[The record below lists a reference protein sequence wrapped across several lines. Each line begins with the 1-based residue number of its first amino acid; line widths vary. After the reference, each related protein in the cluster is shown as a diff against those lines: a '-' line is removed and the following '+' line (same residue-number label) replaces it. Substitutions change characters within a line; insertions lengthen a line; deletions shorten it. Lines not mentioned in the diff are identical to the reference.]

1 LFEVKN
7 ERPFAERELNRR
19 YLTFTLMNDEY
30 GVELARVLEIRGF
43 VPASAIPFSPSY
55 LVGILNLKG
64 AIVPLIDLR
73 HKLGLPMVA
82 RNEFNTILLTR
93 IRDQI
98 VGIVVDQLSGV
109 ANIPIAGIEP
119 IADATDTRNTEML
132 IGAGIYDG
140 HRVALLD
147 LDEVVTER
155 FGAVLT
161 G

>member
-1 LFEVKN
+1 
-7 ERPFAERELNRR
+7 
-19 YLTFTLMNDEY
+19 M
-30 GVELARVLEIRGF
+30 
-43 VPASAIPFSPSY
+43 
-55 LVGILNLKG
+55 
-64 AIVPLIDLR
+64 
-73 HKLGLPMVA
+73 
-82 RNEFNTILLTR
+82 
-93 IRDQI
+93 
-98 VGIVVDQLSGV
+98 